1 MELHPDRNYG
11 NVEETTRLFAEVQSA
26 HAVLSDPHE
35 RAWYDSHRTAI
46 LRDEAE
52 PCEERFEHDLR
63 VTTTEDI
70 LRMFAKFDNRNDFSD
85 SDSGFY
91 SILRGTFDT
100 LAREEELTREWQ
112 GLESVKYSS
121 FGRAD
126 DDFELTVKPFYADWS
141 GFTTSKS
148 FSWKNRYR
156 LFDAPDRRVR
166 RMMERENKRFREEGI
181 HEFNDSVRSLV
192 AFVRKRDPRYKSNFQ
207 SEADRQQSL
216 RDAAAAQASR
226 SRAANQAKSD
236 NYKIPEWMKLDRP
249 SEADI
254 SDNQQDPIEEQLECI
269 VCKKTF
275 KSEKQY
281 EAHEKSK
288 KHIKAVQRIRRE
300 IQNEDKVLNLHDQV
314 GQNHGATHLVMNQTS
329 IDSEPVDV
337 DPGGVH
343 YIDRAFQDLPN
354 HNLVFEKPSRL
365 PHDLSQL
372 EEDAPLS
379 LRTLIGKTVG
389 NCSSSSSEGNE
400 YALRQVS
407 KADTDI
413 EVNVASQKP
422 QSLSPI
428 ECLSRRPSAESL
440 VGGPG
445 LYTKLK
451 VGKAKEKRAKKAAQ
465 SNATIVIPTKVCNQV
480 LYPILEVSKSLF

>member
-1 MELHPDRNYG
+1 MDLHPDRNYG

-52 PCEERFEHDLR
+52 PCEERFEHNLR

-85 SDSGFY
+85 SASGFY

-100 LAREEELTREWQ
+100 LAREEELTRERE
-112 GLESVKYSS
+112 GLDSVKYSS

-126 DDFELTVKPFYADWS
+126 DDYEVIVKPFYADWS

-148 FSWKNRYR
+148 FSWKDRYR

-192 AFVRKRDPRYKSNFQ
+192 AFVRKRDPRYKLNFQ
-207 SEADRQQSL
+207 SETDRQQSL

-226 SRAANQAKSD
+226 SRAANQAKAS
-236 NYKIPEWMKLDRP
+236 NYKIPEWMKLERP
-249 SEADI
+249 NEADI
-254 SDNQQDPIEEQLECI
+254 SDNEEDYIEERLECI

-288 KHIKAVQRIRRE
+288 KHIKAVQQIRRE
-300 IQNEDKVLNLHDQV
+300 IQNEDKVLNLDDQV
-314 GQNHGATHLVMNQTS
+314 SRNHGATHHDMTQDT
-329 IDSEPVDV
+329 IDSEPVNV
-337 DPGGVH
+337 DPVRVH
-343 YIDRAFQDLPN
+343 YIDGAHRDLTNQNP
-354 HNLVFEKPSRL
+354 VFEKPSKL
-365 PHDLSQL
+365 PHGLSQL

-379 LRTLIGKTVG
+379 LRTLIEAVG
-389 NCSSSSSEGNE
+389 NSPFSSSEGDK
-400 YALRQVS
+400 YTLRKVP
-407 KADTDI
+407 KADTDN
-413 EVNVASQKP
+413 ESNAASQKP
-422 QSLSPI
+422 QSLSSI
-428 ECLSRRPSAESL
+428 KWLSR
-440 VGGPG
+440 
-445 LYTKLK
+445 
-451 VGKAKEKRAKKAAQ
+451 
-465 SNATIVIPTKVCNQV
+465 
-480 LYPILEVSKSLF
+480 